1 MFCYNYTGITD
12 IHTYITHGNIF
23 IPTYSLCPSSSHKK
37 SKDKFDEKFNFK
49 KTHGQGSREESL
61 SNAPGKKLSVLGVE
75 VGRREGKNQQ
85 RAEGAHGRDTGGQ
98 ESARTRLEA
107 AVQKLTIPSLPPEA
121 ARQNTLEKKSTRES
135 KP

>member
-1 MFCYNYTGITD
+1 MTK
-12 IHTYITHGNIF
+12 YIFQVCVMAQYVMG
-23 IPTYSLCPSSSHKK
+23 
-37 SKDKFDEKFNFK
+37 
-49 KTHGQGSREESL
+49 
-61 SNAPGKKLSVLGVE
+61 E

-85 RAEGAHGRDTGGQ
+85 RAEGAHGRDAGGQ